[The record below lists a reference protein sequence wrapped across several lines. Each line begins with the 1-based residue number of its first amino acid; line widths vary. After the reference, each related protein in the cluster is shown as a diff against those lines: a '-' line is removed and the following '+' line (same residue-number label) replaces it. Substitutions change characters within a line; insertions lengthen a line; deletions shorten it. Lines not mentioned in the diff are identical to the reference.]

1 MGPPLEPE
9 PLEPVG
15 RHPRCV
21 DADPAES
28 VAKTMRVNLDPV
40 GAVGQNL
47 TTLVDAVV
55 EVAIAGKH
63 GDHFPDVKSR
73 SVELE
78 SHQEVPNDVLAVARL
93 ADLHHQ
99 VDARERHRGRA
110 TWQAP
115 GAGCERMG
123 P

>member
-1 MGPPLEPE
+1 MRALIVVGIARDARAV
-9 PLEPVG
+9 PVPG
-15 RHPRCV
+15 
-21 DADPAES
+21 D
-28 VAKTMRVNLDPV
+28 
-40 GAVGQNL
+40 AVG
-47 TTLVDAVV
+47 
-55 EVAIAGKH
+55 EVAIAGTH